1 LFLDNFAKG
10 KSSPLKS
17 LGAVGVNQAVGS
29 SELERLLKEREELLR
44 TGIYSNEDPLIME
57 LDR

>member
-1 LFLDNFAKG
+1 
-10 KSSPLKS
+10 
-17 LGAVGVNQAVGS
+17 VGS
-29 SELERLLKEREELLR
+29 SEIERLLKEREELLK